1 MKRSFKYIILAS
13 LIGAMATGCSNN
25 DDEKLIP
32 AEVTNLRAESTPGR
46 IVLRWETPKEGNIR
60 YIQVNYYDPLLKKD
74 VMKTASIYADS
85 IEITDTR
92 RKYGE
97 YTFNIKSVSPTG
109 NVSVMQEIK
118 TLSEPAKATW
128 VSTPIVLK
136 AEDLATNAQES
147 SEGAIANLVD
157 GNNST
162 YFHSTW
168 SGNVPPA
175 PHWFSANLNQT
186 LNGHFKFTIVARN
199 ASNRPSD
206 VDLMGSTDGKQW
218 FLIRHLNKENDGLSL
233 TSPYESETF
242 AIEQPFS
249 HIKFIVNATNTGTV
263 FFSMAEFKLY
273 SMELIDPE
281 APDEDETTL

>member
-13 LIGAMATGCSNN
+13 FIGAMATGCSNN
-25 DDEKLIP
+25 DDEKLVP

-46 IVLRWETPKEGNIR
+46 IVLRWETPEEGNIR

-74 VMKTASIYADS
+74 VMKTASSYADS
-85 IEITDTR
+85 MEIADTR

-97 YTFNIKSVSPTG
+97 YTFNVKSVSPTG
-109 NVSVMQEIK
+109 GISAMQEIK
-118 TLSEPAKATW
+118 TLSEPAEATW

-136 AEDLATNAQES
+136 AEDLATNAQEP

-186 LNGHFKFTIVARN
+186 LDGHFKFTIVARN
-199 ASNRPSD
+199 NNNRPSD
-206 VDLMGSTDGKQW
+206 VDLMGSTDGEQW
-218 FLIRHLNKENDGLSL
+218 FLIRHLDKENDGLSL

-249 HIKFIVNATNTGTV
+249 HIKFVVNATNTGSI

-273 SMELIDPE
+273 NMELIDPE
-281 APDEDETTL
+281 APDEE